1 MVDYNSLRLDSNQTV
16 DTLTDCEIDT
26 ILNELNQESTEHDY
40 DIDLELDANITVRTK
55 LLEVRV
61 TFEVNILFSII
72 VNNILVSNQ
81 STNSFI
87 YFSSMDLSIQNPGM
101 VASSPNLLSDS
112 AIPMFTSHAYY

>member
-1 MVDYNSLRLDSNQTV
+1 M

-40 DIDLELDANITVRTK
+40 DVDLELDANITVRTK

-87 YFSSMDLSIQNPGM
+87 YFSSMD
-101 VASSPNLLSDS
+101 
-112 AIPMFTSHAYY
+112 F

>member
-40 DIDLELDANITVRTK
+40 DVDLELDANITVRTK

-87 YFSSMDLSIQNPGM
+87 YFSSMD
-101 VASSPNLLSDS
+101 
-112 AIPMFTSHAYY
+112 F